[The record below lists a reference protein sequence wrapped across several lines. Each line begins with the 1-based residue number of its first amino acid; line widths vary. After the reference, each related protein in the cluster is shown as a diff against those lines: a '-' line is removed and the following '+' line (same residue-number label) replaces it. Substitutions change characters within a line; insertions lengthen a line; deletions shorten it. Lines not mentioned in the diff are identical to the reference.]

1 MRFLYGF
8 SAFAISVLRI
18 YFVKIFYCRNCIF
31 MHPVMHHA
39 HSFPSLP
46 SQRRMPSRDARFC
59 VSRAIHCNIRMRWIR
74 WEQMCSFLVRRKILR
89 LYFCWTLIISLIF
102 PNILNGVRPVETQNF
117 ASPDQSMAIYACGEY
132 AENKCLSS
140 LWDARFCV
148 STFVGS
154 GCYAWAY
161 AFCRCRPPYL
171 QWNPESVWQASVWNM
186 DKI

>member
-18 YFVKIFYCRNCIF
+18 YFVNIFYCRNCIF

-59 VSRAIHCNIRMRWIR
+59 VSQSIHGNIRMRWIR
-74 WEQMCSFLVRRKILR
+74 WEQMPFLLVRRKILR
-89 LYFCWTLIISLIF
+89 LYFCWTHIISLIF
-102 PNILNGVRPVETQNF
+102 PNILNGVRPVETQDF
-117 ASPDQSMAIYACGEY
+117 ASPEQSMAIYGCDEY
-132 AENKCLSS
+132 AENKCVPF

-148 STFVGS
+148 STFVE
-154 GCYAWAY
+154 
-161 AFCRCRPPYL
+161 RL
-171 QWNPESVWQASVWNM
+171 
-186 DKI
+186 